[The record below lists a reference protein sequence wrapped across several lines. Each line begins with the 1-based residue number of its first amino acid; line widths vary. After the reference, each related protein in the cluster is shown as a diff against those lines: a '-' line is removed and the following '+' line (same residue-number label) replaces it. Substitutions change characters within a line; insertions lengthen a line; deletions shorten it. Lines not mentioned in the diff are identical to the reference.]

1 MNMYVLIKKKNKTN
15 STKKVVK
22 WGEGKDG
29 LKMMMPFM
37 AAPN

>member
-29 LKMMMPFM
+29 LKNDDAIYGSP
-37 AAPN
+37 